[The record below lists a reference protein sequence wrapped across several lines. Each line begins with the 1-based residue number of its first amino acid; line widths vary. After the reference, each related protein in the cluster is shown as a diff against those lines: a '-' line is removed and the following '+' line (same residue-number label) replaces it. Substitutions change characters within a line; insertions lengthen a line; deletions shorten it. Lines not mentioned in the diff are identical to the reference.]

1 MKKIIF
7 ILSVIFYSTCA
18 LSNDA
23 VYFIDIDK
31 VLNDSIYGKK
41 IVKKLNNINAVNI
54 EEIKK
59 NESELK
65 NIEDEINKVKNVV
78 KEEELNKKINEF
90 KKKLIAYREQKD
102 LKIKNFNNLKNKEL
116 EIFFKKITPFIEEF
130 MENNS
135 IKIIIEKKNILIA
148 NENYNKT
155 NALINFLNTKIQDG

>member
-7 ILSVIFYSTCA
+7 ILLVIFYSTYTLA
-18 LSNDA
+18 NDT

-41 IVKKLNNINAVNI
+41 IVKKLKNINSINV

-59 NESELK
+59 NENELK
-65 NIEDEINKVKNVV
+65 NIEDEINKVKNIV
-78 KEEELNKKINEF
+78 KEEELNKKINQF

-116 EIFFKKITPFIEEF
+116 DIFFKKITPFIEEF